1 MTVSNVHDLPCVP
14 SADTMHAVV
23 QRIFEHA
30 GQLDGLIEIGTT
42 DTRKGLKPPHPLNGG
57 RKFSLAALD
66 EAVEYAALQNAN
78 QNCNVYFSAG
88 VCRVG
93 SYEFSRATD
102 ADIKCVVACW
112 VDLDA
117 HGALQ
122 AAINIAESFAL
133 RPNLI
138 TYTGATPALRGQMWW
153 IFDEPCA
160 DLALHRRL
168 QIALVSKFGGD
179 PSVINPSRVMRLC
192 GSVAWPI
199 KADRVLELT
208 GIYADAEAR
217 AEPYSMDEFVLKM
230 TRFGGLEAVA
240 ETSRPARA
248 PGLPGAPSNVLD
260 FSVAEPSYDL
270 DGLIKRAAEPSQWH
284 RHALLATA
292 HLLGRGTP
300 PDVVIELLTPALQQ
314 PGFSYVDTRNEL
326 GVMVQGALKRGLY
339 HEAPPA
345 PPIVAPG
352 LGAAVEHRPS
362 PFVSIDQLL
371 QLPPPEWLVEGLL
384 IETGVSG
391 LFGAPGSFKSFVA
404 LDLGLSI
411 AHGIDWHGR
420 GVKQKRVLYI
430 CAEGQYGFGVRGLVW
445 REHRAPGLT
454 TDNFQILPLPVNF
467 LDPACVDQ
475 FLQAVAAHTSGFDV
489 FIVDTLARNFG
500 EGDENSTKDMNAFVA
515 GVSKLARAGAHVLVV
530 HHVGKDAGK
539 DERGSSAFRG
549 ALDGA
554 LRLDRDELS
563 ERVTLSVKK
572 QKDGPEAE
580 PISLVC
586 VLAEAVHPLTG
597 EIVTSRIPVLD
608 EPVVRT
614 DAVQAATESGVK
626 LTRKQREAL
635 AVIDEGFVT
644 LSTIAA
650 RLEVDKSNLRR
661 VLNGLVGLSLITL
674 DGDGFYRAAMPVSE
688 RKMTTDDHAK

>member
-1 MTVSNVHDLPCVP
+1 MTVSNVHDLPCTP
-14 SADTMHAVV
+14 HADTMFDVV
-23 QRIFEHA
+23 QRIFANVDAGSQAMVEIAWTDARAPHA
-30 GQLDGLIEIGTT
+30 LNAGELYELGQLE
-42 DTRKGLKPPHPLNGG
+42 
-57 RKFSLAALD
+57 
-66 EAVEYAALQNAN
+66 EAVDKAAQINAIP
-78 QNCNVYFSAG
+78 NCNVYFSAG
-88 VCRVG
+88 LRSQG
-93 SYEFSRATD
+93 SYRHARASD
-102 ADIKCVVACW
+102 VNVRQVVAVW
-112 VDLDA
+112 ADFDAAGAMSAAHAIAAQHDLA
-117 HGALQ
+117 
-122 AAINIAESFAL
+122 
-133 RPNLI
+133 PNLV
-138 TYTGATPALRGQMWW
+138 TFTGNDPHLRGQFWW
-153 IFDEPCA
+153 ILDEPTE
-160 DLALHRRL
+160 DLALHRAIVSA
-168 QIALVSKFGGD
+168 IARHMGGD
-179 PSVINPSRVMRLC
+179 ISVINPSRVMRLI
-192 GSVAWPI
+192 GSVAWPL
-199 KADRVLELT
+199 KAGRVLEMT
-208 GIYADAEAR
+208 GMLEGGTRVA
-217 AEPYSMDEFVLKM
+217 PYSMDEIAGKLERAGWLERPEASPPRV
-230 TRFGGLEAVA
+230 TASGLVA
-240 ETSRPARA
+240 A
-248 PGLPGAPSNVLD
+248 PGAQSNNVLD

-270 DGLIKRAAEPSQWH
+270 DGLIARAAEPSQWH

-300 PDVVIELLTPALQQ
+300 PDVVIELLTTRLQQ

-326 GVMVQGALKRGLY
+326 GVMVQGALRRGLY
-339 HEAPPA
+339 HEAPAIPLAPA
-345 PPIVAPG
+345 APVS
-352 LGAAVEHRPS
+352 AVQRTS

-391 LFGAPGSFKSFVA
+391 LFGAPGSFKSFIA

-411 AHGIDWHGR
+411 AHGIEWHGLR
-420 GVKQKRVLYI
+420 VKQKRVLYI

-445 REHRAPGLT
+445 REHRVAGQAVDPAA
-454 TDNFQILPLPVNF
+454 FSILPLPVNF
-467 LDPACVDQ
+467 LDPACVEQ
-475 FLQAVAAHTSGFDV
+475 FLAAVAEHTSGFDV

-500 EGDENSTKDMNAFVA
+500 PGDENSTKDMNAFIA
-515 GVSKLARAGAHVLVV
+515 GISVLARGGAHVMIV
-530 HHVGKDAGK
+530 HHVGKDATK

-597 EIVTSRIPVLD
+597 ETVTSRIPVLD
-608 EPVVRT
+608 APVVRT

-661 VLNGLVGLSLITL
+661 VLQGLVGLSLITL

-688 RKMTTDDHAK
+688 RKMTTDDHGK